1 MSATPRRELPHPST
15 SSWAAA
21 ADPLASRGRVYPEPA
36 CPMRSPWQRDRD
48 RVIHSTAFRRLTYK
62 TQVFVY
68 HEGDHFRTRLT
79 HTLEVAQITRAM
91 ARMLGLNEDL
101 AEAIA
106 LAHDLGHP
114 PFGHTGERALD
125 EVMAHVGGYD
135 HNAQSLRVVTQLE
148 RKYAEFDGLN
158 LSWETREG
166 LIKHNGPQPAPTSPF
181 LAAYLNQHDM
191 QASLHA
197 SAEAQVAA
205 VADDIAYY
213 NHDLDDGLRAGLL
226 ALDDLR
232 EVPLVAAVLEE
243 VRTRHPALAEPRTLY
258 EVNRR
263 LITRMI
269 EDVVAGARKR
279 IARLEPRS
287 ADDIRS
293 ADRVT
298 VTFSPAMQEQI
309 TILRAFLYAEV
320 YRHPRVMA
328 VMGDAAGV
336 VHDLFVRYRASP
348 ELMSGA
354 YAAHTHDAD
363 ADAIDAVVCDFVA
376 GMTDRFALS
385 EHRRLFDDTPDLR

>member
-1 MSATPRRELPHPST
+1 MAAHPVHHPPDQQDGH
-15 SSWAAA
+15 AAA
-21 ADPLASRGRVYPEPA
+21 SHSAATRGRVHDEPT

-91 ARMLGLNEDL
+91 ARMLGLDEDL

-125 EVMAHVGGYD
+125 AAMSHVGGYD

-148 RKYAEFDGLN
+148 RKYANFDGLN
-158 LSWETREG
+158 LSWEVREG
-166 LIKHNGPQPAPTSPF
+166 LIKHNGPQPTPASPF
-181 LAAYLNQHDM
+181 LRDYLTRHDM
-191 QASLHA
+191 QATLFA

-205 VADDIAYY
+205 IADDIAYY

-226 ALDDLR
+226 KLDDLT
-232 EVPLVAAVLEE
+232 EVPLVAGVLEE
-243 VRTRHPALAEPRTLY
+243 VATRHPGLAEPRTLY

-269 EDVVAGARKR
+269 EDVVREASHR
-279 IARLEPRS
+279 IEELAPRG
-287 ADDIRS
+287 ADDVR
-293 ADRVT
+293 AAGTVT
-298 VTFSPAMQEQI
+298 VTFSPAMAEQI
-309 TILRAFLYAEV
+309 ATLRAFLYARV
-320 YRHPRVMA
+320 YRHPRVMS
-328 VMGDAAGV
+328 VMGDAATIV
-336 VHDLFVRYRASP
+336 RDLFTRYREAP
-348 ELMSGA
+348 EEMSGA
-354 YAAHTHDAD
+354 YAADTHDAE
-363 ADAIDAVVCDFVA
+363 AHAIDAIVCDFVA
-376 GMTDRFALS
+376 GMTDRYAL
-385 EHRRLFDDTPDLR
+385 L